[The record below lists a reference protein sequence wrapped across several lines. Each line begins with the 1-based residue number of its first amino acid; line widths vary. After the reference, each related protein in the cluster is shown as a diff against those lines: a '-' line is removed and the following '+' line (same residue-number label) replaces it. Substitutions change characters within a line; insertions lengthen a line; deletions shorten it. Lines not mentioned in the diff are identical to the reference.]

1 MREVEVPVLIMGGG
15 GCGMSASSF
24 LSEMGVEHLLV
35 ERHSETSHLPKA
47 HYLNQRTME
56 IFRGFGMA
64 DPIYE
69 VGAPLENFG
78 HIRWVTSLGGDGPY
92 DRRDFHEFDAFGG
105 GVLKA
110 PYEKDGPALPSNLP
124 QIRLEPLLRK
134 MAEERS
140 GGRGEV
146 VKFGHEIVEWE
157 DTDAG
162 IVATV
167 LDRAADERFIVR
179 ARYMIA
185 ADGGKTVVPKLGTPM
200 LGPTGM
206 LEMVSTHFKADLSEY
221 VDDKSMIT
229 WSINPEGEGSWSSGA
244 LVKMGPTW
252 DRHSEEWVIHF
263 AFRPDDPARFDEAA
277 IVPRM
282 RELLKIPDLDLE
294 VLKVSHWILDRIHAE
309 KFRIG
314 NVFLAGDSAH
324 RQPPTTGLGLN
335 GAIHDAH
342 NLCWKLAEVVS
353 GRADDSL
360 LDTYEAERLP
370 VGADNADWAL
380 SAFTNFA
387 VIDVAM
393 GLMPGAPKEQNM
405 AAFAA
410 FFADTRLGAS
420 IRGRFAEVINTQR
433 VEFHAHEIEIGYN
446 YDSAA
451 VVPDGTDMPVR
462 DPFGSVYKPTTR
474 PGHRLPHAW
483 IERDGR
489 RLSTHDLITPG
500 TFALIAGADGAEWLK
515 AASAVAD
522 ELGVKIDAVTIGGT
536 VSDVDGQWAE
546 VGGLE
551 PGGAVLVRPDQHTAW
566 RTQEVP
572 TDPAAALRTAFD
584 AVLGKAA
591 VPSA

>member
-1 MREVEVPVLIMGGG
+1 MREIEVPVLIMGGG
-15 GCGMSASSF
+15 GCGLSASSF

-69 VGAPLENFG
+69 VGTPVENFG
-78 HIRWVTSLGGDGPY
+78 HIRWVTSLGGDGPF
-92 DRRDFHEFDAFGG
+92 DRRDFYEFDAFGG
-105 GVLKA
+105 GVLKE

-124 QIRLEPLLRK
+124 QIRLEPLLRR

-140 GGRGEV
+140 SESVR
-146 VKFGHEIVEWE
+146 FNHEIVDWE

-167 LDRAADERFIVR
+167 LDRSTDEKFIVR

-185 ADGGKTVVPKLGTPM
+185 ADGGKTVVPKLGIQM

-263 AFRPDDPARFDEAA
+263 AFRPDDPARFDEDA

-282 RELLKIPDLDLE
+282 RELLKIPDLELE

-309 KFRIG
+309 KFRVG

-342 NLCWKLAEVVS
+342 NLCWKLAEVVQ

-360 LDTYEAERLP
+360 LDSYEAERLP

-420 IRGRFAEVINTQR
+420 IRARFSEVIRTQR

-451 VVPDGTDMPVR
+451 VVPDGTEMPVR

-483 IERDGR
+483 IERDGK

-500 TFALIAGADGAEWLK
+500 TFALIAGADGEEWLK
-515 AASAVAD
+515 AAATVGD
-522 ELGVKIDAVTIGGT
+522 ELGVSIDAVSIGGT
-536 VSDVDGQWAE
+536 ATDVDGQWAE

-551 PGGAVLVRPDQHTAW
+551 ATGAVLVRPDQHTAW
-566 RTQEVP
+566 RTQELSN
-572 TDPAAALRTAFD
+572 DPVADLRSAFG
-584 AVLGKAA
+584 AILGKAA
-591 VPSA
+591 VASA